1 MTHHGRFYI
10 DGAWVEPHGTGVGQV
25 FDPATEA
32 AFASVALGDGVDV
45 DRAVAAARAAF
56 PRFAATTVA
65 ARRALLVRIRDGILA
80 RLDEIALALHRE
92 MGAPLDFARD
102 WQAQSGADHFTT
114 MIKVLDRFAF
124 EERQGETLV
133 LREPVGVCGMITP
146 WNWPLNQIACKV
158 APALAAG
165 CTMVL
170 KPSEQAPLDA
180 LILAEIIHDAG
191 VPAGVF
197 NLVNGDGPGVG
208 AAIAGHPGI
217 DMVSF
222 TGSTR
227 AGIEVARL
235 AAPSV
240 KRVAQELG
248 GNCPNILLDD
258 VDLAA
263 AVTSGVQACL
273 SNAGQSCNSPQRM
286 LVPMARMDEA
296 AVIAREA
303 AEAER
308 PGPVASARHF
318 AKVQALIALG
328 IENGA
333 RLVTGGVGRPD
344 GVALGWH
351 VRPTVFADVTMQM
364 PIARTEVFGP
374 VLQLIGYRD
383 EDEAVAIANDTEYGL
398 AAYVQS
404 ASRARALAVARRL
417 RAGWVEINHAPFD
430 YAAPFGGYRQSGNG
444 REYGVFGLLEYLE
457 VKAVMG
463 A

>member
-10 DGAWVEPHGTGVGQV
+10 DGAWVAPHGAGVGQV
-25 FDPATEA
+25 FNPATEEVCA
-32 AFASVALGDGVDV
+32 TVALGDAVDV
-45 DRAVAAARAAF
+45 DRAV
-56 PRFAATTVA
+56 VA
-65 ARRALLVRIRDGILA
+65 ARRAFPGFAATSVRARQALLVRVRDGILA
-80 RLDEIALALHRE
+80 RLDELALALHRE

-102 WQAQSGADHFTT
+102 WQAQSGADHFST
-114 MIKVLDRFAF
+114 MIEVLDRFAF
-124 EERQGETLV
+124 EERQADTLI
-133 LREPVGVCGMITP
+133 LREAIGVCGMITP

-180 LILAEIIHDAG
+180 LILAEIMHEAG

-197 NLVNGDGPGVG
+197 NLVCGDGPGVG
-208 AAIAGHPGI
+208 AAMAAHPGI

-227 AGIEVARL
+227 AGVEVARL
-235 AAPSV
+235 AAPTV

-258 VDLAA
+258 VDLVA
-263 AVTSGVQACL
+263 AVRSGVQACL

-286 LVPMARMDEA
+286 LVPMARMEEA
-296 AVIAREA
+296 ARVAKSV
-303 AEAER
+303 AEAEAV
-308 PGPVASARHF
+308 GPVASAGHF
-318 AKVQALIALG
+318 AKVQALIAAG
-328 IENGA
+328 IAGGA
-333 RLVTGGVGRPD
+333 RLVTGGVGRPE
-344 GVALGWH
+344 GVARGWF
-351 VRPTVFADVTMQM
+351 VRPTVFADVTMDM

-374 VLQLIGYRD
+374 VLQMIGYRD

-404 ASRARALAVARRL
+404 ASRARALSVARRL

-444 REYGVFGLLEYLE
+444 REYGAFGLLEYLE